1 MRLRLQHYNLTV
13 SYTPGKDMYIAD
25 FLSRAP
31 LPYRQT
37 DRVVPENVF
46 ALHMLSEE
54 SELCEEFEN
63 VNAADFFVQVIKP
76 KNV

>member
-1 MRLRLQHYNLTV
+1 
-13 SYTPGKDMYIAD
+13 MYIAD

-31 LPYRQT
+31 LPFQQT

-46 ALHMLSEE
+46 ASHMLNEE

-63 VNAADFFVQVIKP
+63 VNAADFCVQMMKP